1 MKPCPQP
8 PCTHFPAP
16 LQKTLTVGS
25 MTTVSQQEELK
36 TRRAALLVEIDAA
49 GDAGGDAH
57 VALDELAA
65 IDEQLRTLSGN

>member
-1 MKPCPQP
+1 
-8 PCTHFPAP
+8 
-16 LQKTLTVGS
+16 

-49 GDAGGDAH
+49 GDAH

>member
-1 MKPCPQP
+1 MI
-8 PCTHFPAP
+8 
-16 LQKTLTVGS
+16 
-25 MTTVSQQEELK
+25 TVSQQEELK

-57 VALDELAA
+57 AALDELAA